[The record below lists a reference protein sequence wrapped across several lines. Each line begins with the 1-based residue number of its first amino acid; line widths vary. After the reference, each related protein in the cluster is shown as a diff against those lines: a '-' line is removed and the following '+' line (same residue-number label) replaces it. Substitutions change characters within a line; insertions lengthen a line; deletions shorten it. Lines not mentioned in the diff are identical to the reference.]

1 MNLAPHA
8 DVGERDSTYEYIK
21 EITSGRNQYTQS
33 IPLNQQPIL
42 YPRPESPYQDMKS
55 ANPGASPSRLKK
67 LRLPQETKPP
77 QNTFVG
83 SPQNGTNPIQS
94 PNNDMH
100 VTPGGSVV
108 YRSRGS
114 VGEEDYTDMS
124 SSQQV
129 PCQSTESTLP
139 YNGQPNGEYRFTE
152 C

>member
-1 MNLAPHA
+1 M
-8 DVGERDSTYEYIK
+8 GERDSTYEYIEDYQ

-33 IPLNQQPIL
+33 IPLNHPPVF

-55 ANPGASPSRLKK
+55 ADPGASPSCIKK
-67 LRLPQETKPP
+67 FHLPQETKLP
-77 QNTFVG
+77 QNTLVD

-124 SSQQV
+124 SSQQT
-129 PCQSTESTLP
+129 PCQPTENTLP
-139 YNGQPNGEYRFTE
+139 YNDQPNGGYRFTE

>member
-1 MNLAPHA
+1 MNLEPHA
-8 DVGERDSTYEYIK
+8 DVGERDSTYEYIEDYQ

-33 IPLNQQPIL
+33 IPLHQEPMF

-55 ANPGASPSRLKK
+55 ADPGTSPSRLKK
-67 LRLPQETKPP
+67 ICLPQETKPP
-77 QNTFVG
+77 QNTFIG
-83 SPQNGTNPIQS
+83 SPENGTNPIQY

-124 SSQQV
+124 SSQQM
-129 PCQSTESTLP
+129 PCQSTERTLP
-139 YNGQPNGEYRFTE
+139 QPNGEYRFTE